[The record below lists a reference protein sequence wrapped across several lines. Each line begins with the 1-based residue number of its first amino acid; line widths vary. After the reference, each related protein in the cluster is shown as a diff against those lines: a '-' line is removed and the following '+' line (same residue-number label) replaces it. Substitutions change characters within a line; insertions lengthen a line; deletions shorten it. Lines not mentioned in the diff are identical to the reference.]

1 MCDIRLFI
9 TAFLRC
15 RNANCFSKRRG
26 TLFSCP
32 QHNLFSKQGLIEYE
46 VYETVDVSEHC
57 WEQRQI
63 QGGTMQ
69 SIPAAARRVKQWVKK
84 RTNKQAFTTYYLSKL
99 PEFFLHYQIEQV
111 FLLVRYIPILFAE
124 CMQKFVSFFPRP
136 NEMLTK
142 SSFNLYSPL
151 HTVLIFLLTLLKTT
165 PTSHKWVLTFQQ
177 NFHLSACEN
186 KMHLTGHDTVWLL

>member
-1 MCDIRLFI
+1 MCDIRFFI

-32 QHNLFSKQGLIEYE
+32 QHNLFSNQGLIEYE
-46 VYETVDVSEHC
+46 VYATVDVTEHC

-111 FLLVRYIPILFAE
+111 FLLVWYILILFAE
-124 CMQKFVSFFPRP
+124 CMQKFVSFFSQAQRDAYKIFIQLVQPLSYSI
-136 NEMLTK
+136 NLLVDFAENYTHIAQV
-142 SSFNLYSPL
+142 SFS
-151 HTVLIFLLTLLKTT
+151 
-165 PTSHKWVLTFQQ
+165 
-177 NFHLSACEN
+177 
-186 KMHLTGHDTVWLL
+186 